1 MLVMTDCGWYGSWE
15 SVSVCGRYRWERR
28 RCRPWLGRLSS
39 WSVIVGTNVV
49 CTCCHCFV
57 NLVKLVWLGC
67 KIIVDIDIHKWGN
80 MCISL
85 ELFSVCHM
93 WLRVKRK
100 PLLSRPTWSLADLGF
115 TAIFLLS
122 FIFYQPYAWR
132 RVWFENPCLKS
143 GVYPFNTNPGPKNHL
158 FWWFCNLVATLTAYI
173 FATKCGIHNRASAL
187 KTTRGLLRHFKMSWT
202 LVHKRLKIGPA
213 FVPSLRKFCILLH
226 CQASQMEIS

>member
-1 MLVMTDCGWYGSWE
+1 MLVMTDCGWYCSWE

-115 TAIFLLS
+115 TAILLLS
-122 FIFYQPYAWR
+122 FIFYQPYTWR
-132 RVWFENPCLKS
+132 RVWFENPCLKCVIWKSMSEIWGLPFQYKS
-143 GVYPFNTNPGPKNHL
+143 GAQKPPF
-158 FWWFCNLVATLTAYI
+158 LTI
-173 FATKCGIHNRASAL
+173 LQLSGNFN
-187 KTTRGLLRHFKMSWT
+187 GLYLRNKMWYT
-202 LVHKRLKIGPA
+202 
-213 FVPSLRKFCILLH
+213 
-226 CQASQMEIS
+226 